1 MTSQEINQIK
11 TLKKQ
16 LESLFPI
23 IVLVKPN
30 DVPSFF
36 DGNTNEDRKL
46 RVMWAYDQ
54 VQRKNVS
61 SAIGTV
67 EITKTGIN
75 NALYHGHNRYKAC
88 LFSVLDQLI
97 EGGILIHS
105 LKEKDGRFNY
115 ILANRINL
123 GEDDQYVGIVIKED
137 HKGNKYYTHT
147 ILQKKIWKA
156 KSQTAKQD
164 DTPKL
169 HPDISR
175 VIYSILNVND

>member
-61 SAIGTV
+61 SVIGTV

-75 NALYHGHNRYKAC
+75 NALYHGHNRYKEF
-88 LFSVLDQLI
+88 LF
-97 EGGILIHS
+97 
-105 LKEKDGRFNY
+105 
-115 ILANRINL
+115 
-123 GEDDQYVGIVIKED
+123 
-137 HKGNKYYTHT
+137 
-147 ILQKKIWKA
+147 
-156 KSQTAKQD
+156 
-164 DTPKL
+164 TP
-169 HPDISR
+169 
-175 VIYSILNVND
+175 